1 MKLEKM
7 NPSIVIKRELGKEEI
22 ITKGLAKSEII
33 NKVVK
38 RKRWKFQNWKFGQKL
53 NFGSKIDFLANNP
66 NIGQPSKFW

>member
-1 MKLEKM
+1 M

-38 RKRWKFQNWKFGQKL
+38 RKR
-53 NFGSKIDFLANNP
+53 
-66 NIGQPSKFW
+66 